1 MRVPGSPLDHH
12 MIKTAL
18 GVGLPGRSDHGV
30 SHSAPEPSESG
41 PIRGLTRWFDHHVI
55 NQRLS
60 ALEASVDEG
69 APRGQGRLALGHSL
83 APFTYCM

>member
-1 MRVPGSPLDHH
+1 

-18 GVGLPGRSDHGV
+18 GMALSGRSDHGM
-30 SHSAPEPSESG
+30 SRSAPELSASG

-69 APRGQGRLALGHSL
+69 APRG
-83 APFTYCM
+83 